1 MQSTNYCLSTWNKFN
16 MEDLTPPIIT
26 PVIKITANNTM
37 YGVQETQS
45 LNESFEAIVLKV
57 AL

>member
-1 MQSTNYCLSTWNKFN
+1 MKSCNKFN
-16 MEDLTPPIIT
+16 MEDLTPQIIT
-26 PVIKITANNTM
+26 PVIKITGNNTM

-45 LNESFEAIVLKV
+45 PNESFDEVVLKV